1 MTVQTSAPPNRMAGI
16 RRFYFYFVALI
27 SFVAGLFAVQA
38 LIDVLADTWFAG
50 SARAVVGGAGY
61 VRGAIAQS
69 GGLLLVA
76 APLFLL
82 HWGYSQRHRH
92 DPDEIASPLRKL
104 FLYVGAAFALGFLLT
119 NLYDLFNVLAQ
130 AALGVALRGP
140 AEWLSALL
148 NAAVSA
154 ALLAYVSRIART
166 DGDYGAEPHFAG
178 TVRRLYQAAAGLT
191 GVALLL
197 VASQRILETLLQF
210 ASDRLQPAVV
220 TTWWREPLAG
230 GIAMLLVAVL
240 LSRGVWVS
248 WRELIAAHPGEARQ
262 PLRRL
267 YLYSAVVISALA
279 VLVPLAN
286 VLREL
291 LLMAFNRATPSGAA
305 LIDALIGPLAWVPGG
320 LIGWVWHWRYLSAE
334 AARHGESS
342 EGAVVRRLY
351 YYAVAATGLVI
362 LWLGAVDLVQVLL
375 DWLFTAG
382 GRTPGDTLWVDPLA
396 NGLSMVAVGAPVW
409 LAHWRTV
416 QSIARR
422 PDTAGAAERRSLMRR
437 IYLFGVALVGALLIL
452 FYLAQVVYRL
462 LLSLLGDP
470 NAALLSAATAND
482 LARSLI
488 AAALWSLHLLAI
500 RHDSRMAEAE
510 DAAQERL
517 AAAAPP
523 ELAPSVPAA
532 ALPLPLPALS
542 ETPRTREE
550 IMRRIEA
557 LEAELALA
565 HSALE
570 QLDEES
576 PGGP

>member
-27 SFVAGLFAVQA
+27 SLIAGLVAVEG
-38 LIDVLADTWFAG
+38 LINILTESWFAG
-50 SARAVVGGAGY
+50 SAQAIVGGAGY

-69 GGLLLVA
+69 GGMLLVA
-76 APLFLL
+76 APIFLL
-82 HWGYSQRHRH
+82 HWTYSQRRRG
-92 DPDEIASPLRKL
+92 DPDEIESPLRKL
-104 FLYVGAAFALGFLLT
+104 FLYVGAAVALGFLLT
-119 NLYDLFNVLAQ
+119 NLYELFNALAQ
-130 AALGVALRGP
+130 TAFGMELRRP
-140 AEWLSALL
+140 AEWLQSLL
-148 NAAVSA
+148 NAAVAA
-154 ALLAYVSRIART
+154 ALLAYLGHVART
-166 DGDYGAEPHFAG
+166 DGDYGVEHGFSG
-178 TVRRLYQAAAGLT
+178 TVRRLYQAAAGLV
-191 GVALLL
+191 GVGLLL
-197 VASQRILETLLQF
+197 VAAQRILEVLLRLVV
-210 ASDRLQPAVV
+210 DRLQPAVI

-230 GIAMLLVAVL
+230 GVAMLLVAVL
-240 LSRGVWVS
+240 LARGAWVN
-248 WRELIAAHPGEARQ
+248 WRDLIAAHPHEARQ

-267 YLYSAVVISALA
+267 YLYGAVVISALA

-291 LLMAFNRATPSGAA
+291 LLMAFNRSAPGGAV
-305 LIDALIGPLAWVPGG
+305 LLDALIGPLAWVPGG
-320 LIGWVWHWRYLSAE
+320 LIGWIWHWRYLRAE

-382 GRTPGDTLWVDPLA
+382 GRTPGDTFWIDPLA

-409 LAHWRTV
+409 LLHWRTV
-416 QSIARR
+416 QAIARR
-422 PDTAGAAERRSLMRR
+422 PDAAGAAERRSLMRR

-462 LLSLLGDP
+462 LLALLGDP
-470 NAALLSAATAND
+470 NAALLSAATANN

-488 AAALWSLHLLAI
+488 AAALWSLHVLAI

-510 DAAQERL
+510 EAQEARIAEEERL
-517 AAAAPP
+517 VAAAPILSSDKP
-523 ELAPSVPAA
+523 EM
-532 ALPLPLPALS
+532 
-542 ETPRTREE
+542 PRTREE
-550 IMRRIEA
+550 IMLRIEA

-570 QLDEES
+570 RLNEEES
-576 PGGP
+576 PGGT